1 MSHKDDCDCKDD
13 GGMVDVYLV
22 RSPILN
28 ESRSN
33 LIFGLIQ
40 LLQYTYKQATIVLET
55 VNNKGDCYIFRGNFD
70 TATSLIEKLEAGGL
84 KCEARSGGLR
94 K

>member
-22 RSPILN
+22 RSSILN

-33 LIFGLIQ
+33 IIFGLINLFQ
-40 LLQYTYKQATIVLET
+40 
-55 VNNKGDCYIFRGNFD
+55 
-70 TATSLIEKLEAGGL
+70 
-84 KCEARSGGLR
+84 
-94 K
+94 